1 MDVIIGVDEAGRGA
15 LAGPVAA
22 AAVVLHP
29 DNVPVGITDSKQLT
43 AAQRTILAEQIQA
56 SALAYS
62 VALVHHERIDE
73 VNILQATFDAM
84 HQAVDAVLTRLEG
97 KGLVATHLRVD
108 GNRFRPHAIPH
119 TCLVK
124 GDATDRSIG
133 AASILAKTAR
143 DLWMV
148 EQAESRFPH
157 YGFAAHKGYGTAQHR
172 SALLTYGPC
181 EIHRHTFLSKILGT
195 SARA

>member
-1 MDVIIGVDEAGRGA
+1 VDVIIGVDEAGRGA

-43 AAQRTILAEQIQA
+43 AAQRTILAEQIRA

-62 VALVHHERIDE
+62 VALIHHERIDE

-84 HQAVDAVLTRLEG
+84 HLAIDAVVAILDG

-119 TCLVK
+119 TCLVR

-143 DLWMV
+143 DHWMV

-172 SALLTYGPC
+172 SALVAHGPC
-181 EIHRHTFLSKILGT
+181 EIHRRTFLSKILGT